1 MPDFTLIVPFYR
13 NVEMLQLQEKMWAD
27 YDPRI
32 KIILVDDGSPESAA
46 DILSDACR
54 AEIYRVDADI
64 PWNRN
69 GARNLGAHVA
79 DTKWILH
86 TDIDHIL
93 AAPYANDLID
103 QDLDDTHWYKFKR
116 FRLGAADETRQKDTI
131 PAADRWGEIKP
142 HIDSYLC
149 TKELYWAVG
158 GYDEDYSGSL
168 GGSAPFLSMMQSTAV
183 VRILDDTQL
192 YVVTRHV
199 CKDASDNTLSRS
211 RSRYEKL
218 RQEKGNIKGENP
230 IRFEWSQ
237 VR

>member
-1 MPDFTLIVPFYR
+1 MPEFTLIVPFYR
-13 NVEMLQLQEKMWAD
+13 NVGMLDLQQKMWAE

-32 KIILVDDGSPESAA
+32 KVIVVDDCSPEKAD
-46 DILSDACR
+46 DILKTTCR
-54 AEIYRVDADI
+54 ARLYCVDIDI

-86 TDIDHIL
+86 VDIDHIL
-93 AAPYANDLID
+93 PAHCANKLVDL
-103 QDLDDTHWYKFKR
+103 DLDDTHWYKFKR
-116 FRLGAADETRQKDTI
+116 YRLGPADETRKKDTI
-131 PAADRWGEIKP
+131 SDDERFGEIKP

-168 GGSAPFLSMMQSTAV
+168 GGSAPFLSMMQKTAV
-183 VRILDDTQL
+183 VRVLDDIHL

-199 CKDASDNTLSRS
+199 CEDASDYTLSRD

-218 RQEKGNIKGENP
+218 RREKGNVKGENP
-230 IRFEWSQ
+230 IRFEWS
-237 VR
+237 RIR